1 MKNRTCQIL
10 VKLLPMDFRK
20 EYPQVP
26 WREWCGVRDIFAHQY
41 EELKIDVAWD
51 TIEHDVLLD
60 ELYGKGGSYAN

>member
-1 MKNRTCQIL
+1 
-10 VKLLPMDFRK
+10 MDLRK